1 MRVVLAF
8 DKFKGT
14 FTARQVCELVAEGI
28 RHRNPKI
35 EIIQRPMA
43 DGGEGSA
50 ILLAASLG
58 MDSLRVE
65 VCDLL
70 GKPAEANVFWQ
81 NARRLAVLE
90 SAEVLGNAR
99 ALATEEGLFQANTWG
114 LGKLLQKAFPLRPQE
129 IWLCIGG
136 TLTVDAGWGIA
147 SAFGLSAYDTQGNHL
162 KPCLENM
169 EKVDSFKKEE
179 LPEYMKKCKI
189 SVLCDVNAPASGPG
203 VSLISFLK
211 QKGAQDSS
219 IPLIEKRIHFFWNK
233 LKHSFPNIPRLE
245 DPFMGAGGGICI
257 GLSVVFPNLKIE
269 MGSKKI
275 AKVIAL
281 APSFSGTD
289 LVVCGEG
296 SLDDLTLYGK
306 AVSTVAQLAI
316 KSEQKIIGIF
326 GKVTGNR
333 SELKNKLGLSEI
345 ITLMEENQTG
355 QTTNEIMKNSKLKL
369 FNIGQDLAEKISKKN
384 QKNH

>member
-14 FTARQVCELVAEGI
+14 FTARQVCELVADGI
-28 RHRNPKI
+28 RNRNPKI
-35 EIIQRPMA
+35 EIIHRPMA

-50 ILLAASLG
+50 VLLAASLG
-58 MDSLRVE
+58 MESLRVE

-90 SAEVLGNAR
+90 SAEVLGNSR

-114 LGKLLQKAFPLRPQE
+114 FGRLMQKAFPLRPQE

-147 SAFGLSAYDTQGNHL
+147 SAFGLSAYDAHGNRL
-162 KPCLENM
+162 KPCLDNM
-169 EKVDSFKKEE
+169 EKIETFEKEE
-179 LPEYMKKCKI
+179 LPEYVKKCKI
-189 SVLCDVNAPASGPG
+189 IVLCDVNAPATGPG
-203 VSLISFLK
+203 VSLLSFLK
-211 QKGAQDSS
+211 QKGAKDSS
-219 IPLIEKRIHFFWNK
+219 IPIIEKRIQFFWNK
-233 LKHSFPNIPRLE
+233 LKQAFPYIPRLDE
-245 DPFMGAGGGICI
+245 AFMGAGGGICL
-257 GLSVVFPNLKIE
+257 GLSAVFPNLKIE

-289 LVVCGEG
+289 LIVCGEG

-306 AVSTVAQLAI
+306 AVSTVSQLAM
-316 KSEQKIIGIF
+316 KSEQKLIGVF

-333 SELKNKLGLSEI
+333 TEFKNKLGLSDI
-345 ITLMEENQTG
+345 ITLLEEHQSG
-355 QTTNEIMKNSKLKL
+355 QTTSEIMRNSKIKL
-369 FNIGQDLAEKISKKN
+369 FNIGQDLAERISKKSN
-384 QKNH
+384 KSH